1 MSSVWRRA
9 FGVGAAAEI
18 DSPAAR
24 PGAPLAPMTELIGGG
39 LYEIFCSITREVL
52 GRKTKVCV

>member
-9 FGVGAAAEI
+9 FGVGAPEI

-24 PGAPLAPMTELIGGG
+24 PSALPAPMTELIAAG
-39 LYEIFCSITREVL
+39 LYDIFCMSA
-52 GRKTKVCV
+52 G